1 MIRIRSPQDFFAG
14 LMFIAFGVVG
24 AYVARKYPFGTSV
37 RMGPGYLPVVL
48 SWCMISIGVIVTG
61 RGLVL
66 DAEKIV
72 RIKLRPLLAVLGAVL
87 VYAFAIERLGLV
99 ISVFLVVVLS
109 AMAIP
114 NFRKIETLILAVGLV
129 AFCLGVFIHGLS
141 LPLSVWPPQ

>member
-14 LMFIAFGVVG
+14 LMFIAFGIVG

-48 SWCMISIGVIVTG
+48 SWCMISIGALVTA

-66 DAEKIV
+66 DGGKIA

-87 VYAFAIERLGLV
+87 VFAFTIERLGIA
-99 ISVFLVVVLS
+99 ISVFLVVALS

-114 NFRKIETLILAVGLV
+114 NFRKIETLILAVVIV
-129 AFCLGVFIHGLS
+129 AFCIGVFIYGLS
-141 LPLSVWPPQ
+141 LPLSMWPPQ